1 MNEPATALRCTF
13 GLRVRPGHSGRH
25 RGRQRGRY
33 RGSLWAGWL
42 LSLLIGLLMGLQ
54 TVTSAAR
61 GETIDEVDH
70 YRSDVWARVVFGVD
84 GKAQSQQVVGEDQ
97 LPAAFVDIVKTHL
110 AAARVEPRSIDG
122 KPATFT
128 SGVRLQYEITRSR
141 EGGSARLA
149 QVQVAPLPLKRYY
162 AAFPRELRGP
172 NNWDGAFTAT
182 CLVGTEGVCSHISVK
197 TLPGMPPSIHRYA
210 KASLE
215 RWTFEPQRV
224 DDVAVVGEYV
234 LKLNM
239 HTIATRPEDFRMNK
253 FDRIQLRR

>member
-1 MNEPATALRCTF
+1 MNKQTPALRCTF
-13 GLRVRPGHSGRH
+13 GIRAWRGH
-25 RGRQRGRY
+25 RGRHSG
-33 RGSLWAGWL
+33 LMAGWL
-42 LSLLIGLLMGLQ
+42 LSLLSALQ
-54 TVTSAAR
+54 TVTSTAW
-61 GETIDEVDH
+61 GETIDEVVH

-84 GKAQSQQVVGEDQ
+84 GKALSQQMMGEDQ

-128 SGVRLQYEITRSR
+128 SGVRLQYEITRSS

-149 QVQVAPLPLKRYY
+149 QVQVAPLPLKRFY

-182 CLVGTEGVCSHISVK
+182 CLVSTEGVCSATSVK

-224 DDVAVVGEYV
+224 DDMAVTGEYV